1 MPEAVYIS
9 AALLSAACAVL
20 LFRGYTRTGVRLLFW
35 SALCFVAL
43 AANNILLF
51 LDLAVVGPKID
62 LSLIRGLAGLVGL
75 SLLVRALVAES
86 S

>member
-1 MPEAVYIS
+1 MPEVVYIS
-9 AALLSAACAVL
+9 AALLSFACSVL
-20 LFRGYTRTGVRLLFW
+20 LFRGYTRNGVRLLFW

-43 AANNILLF
+43 AVNNTLLF
-51 LDLAVVGPKID
+51 LDLVVVGPNID

-75 SLLVRALVAES
+75 SLLVHALVAES

>member
-1 MPEAVYIS
+1 MPEVVYIS

-20 LFRGYTRTGVRLLFW
+20 LFRGYSRTNVRLLFW

-43 AANNILLF
+43 AVNNALLF
-51 LDLAVVGPKID
+51 LDLAVIGPNLD

-75 SLLVRALVAES
+75 SLLVHALVSEAT
-86 S
+86 